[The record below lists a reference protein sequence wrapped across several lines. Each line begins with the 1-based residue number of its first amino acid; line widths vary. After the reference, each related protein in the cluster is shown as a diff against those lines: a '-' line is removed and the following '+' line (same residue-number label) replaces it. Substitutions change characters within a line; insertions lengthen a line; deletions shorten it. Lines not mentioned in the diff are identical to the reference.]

1 MIKIQINI
9 CDLDQYFYVMTDS
22 DIIDFSIVGIKCWK
36 NINLDR
42 IWICRSTVFGSGMGS
57 NLLENICI
65 RVALGSGSGTADHLP
80 LELDLDLEWGVLKSW
95 NRSVSTDPAFRIC
108 THVCSLS

>member
-1 MIKIQINI
+1 MIKIQIHI
-9 CDLDQYFYVMTDS
+9 CDLDQYFFVMTDS
-22 DIIDFSIVGIKCWK
+22 DIIDFSIVGIRCWE

-65 RVALGSGSGTADHLP
+65 RVALGSGSGTADPLP
-80 LELDLDLEWGVLKSW
+80 PELDLDLEWGVLKSW
-95 NRSVSTDPAFRIC
+95 NGSVSTDPAFRIC
-108 THVCSLS
+108 THVWW